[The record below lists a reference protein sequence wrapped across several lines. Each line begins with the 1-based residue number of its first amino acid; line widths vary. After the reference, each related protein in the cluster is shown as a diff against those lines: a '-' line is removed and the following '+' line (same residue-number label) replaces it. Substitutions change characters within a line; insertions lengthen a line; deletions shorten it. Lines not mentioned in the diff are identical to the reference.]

1 MQHGGWALVF
11 SWLQKAIDNQNQ
23 FFIQEILDLLVIC
36 PVDVT
41 RLKSNNIPKLVKTLS
56 KNSQI
61 GGGKC
66 SNRGTSSY
74 FITEK
79 FG

>member
-66 SNRGTSSY
+66 SHFDFKQRN
-74 FITEK
+74 
-79 FG
+79 